1 MLAEAIEAEV
11 EEYLEDHSS
20 QRDEQGRH
28 KVLRNG
34 HMPVRQLLSIRETDE
49 DARLAIDQELMH
61 PIHQPNAEL
70 EALFMESLRLDT
82 NEKLAVFFV

>member
-1 MLAEAIEAEV
+1 
-11 EEYLEDHSS
+11 
-20 QRDEQGRH
+20 
-28 KVLRNG
+28 
-34 HMPVRQLLSIRETDE
+34 MPVRQLLSIRETDE